1 MRTSTVWLSRPSRGA
16 IALATMLAFGA
27 AHAQDAAVVAG
38 KASIVRDGGNT
49 TITQASQRAIID
61 WSDFSVAAGQWMQF
75 VQPGVDSAILNRVLG
90 GDPSRI
96 MGEIKANGRV
106 FVINPNGVLVGPD
119 GMIRT
124 ASFVASTLDVDDAAF
139 MAGDALN
146 FRGASGASVE
156 NLGLIRAA
164 SGDVVLVGRH
174 VVNGGTIEA
183 PRGSAVLAAGND
195 ILLQSSGDQRVLVRT
210 ALPGGGTG
218 IDNAGTIRAAEAEL
232 VAAGGNVYAL
242 AVSAGGVIEA
252 SGIGQRDGRVVL
264 TADGGDVAVE
274 GAITARDADGSGG
287 TILIGGGVRGDDPA
301 VAHAANVR
309 VAGAAVLDAGAGSER
324 GDGGRVVVW
333 SDGRTDFSGR
343 ISARGGGLGGDGG
356 FAEVS
361 GKQLAMNGHADLR
374 APHGIAGQ
382 LLLDPNDIVVDTDA
396 LANGVSGS
404 TSTLTDEWINSQL
417 AFGAIAVETDA
428 AVSGGNGDIIF
439 QGSTPFATSLPNAL
453 TFDAARNIVFDTGFD
468 VSAVLTGVDGAA
480 GGGSSAMTLG
490 DLLFRAGND
499 IVLNEA
505 FSVSLTATGGRGGDA
520 SGGATGTA
528 GGTVQLT
535 PGSTLFEAG
544 RDIAVNTDVTMSVRS
559 TGGAAGLGSGA
570 ASTAGAGGA
579 AQIWA
584 GSGFRFDAANDITVA
599 AGAQMSKIVEAQ
611 GGAGGASS
619 GAGIAAS
626 GGIATAVARQFD
638 LVAGNRFTLAAGAQL
653 SNDATG
659 IGGQSGSDDGG
670 APGGSGGAGNATA
683 GSFQVDA
690 ADVLLLGDTMLS
702 ATARGGDGAIAGSTA
717 GVDAGFVGAGDLVI
731 RSTGDIQLGGT
742 ATGFRQQFTGADHGG
757 SGGSV
762 GGAGGSLSGGGFE
775 YHAGRDIVTAPGGT
789 QVDSADLV
797 VLEAGRH
804 VLLENSSFASAGAS
818 GIPLLLIADNDFPTR
833 PAVGEGAIRLVDTN
847 LASAAGVSIWG
858 VSDAL
863 VDLGGW
869 VPSGYGTAAEWRGE
883 GGNFMDLGVHCK
895 LICSGTPTSYALT
908 ITADDKAMTYGAGA
922 LPAFTASYAGFV
934 GDDDASDVT
943 GLQFSTNALLG
954 SNAGTYWIRPYGA
967 SAPSYYD
974 VTYVDGVLT
983 INPALLHVAANDAS
997 RLYGSSNPIFGVTV
1011 TGLRNGDDAA
1021 QVVGYNASAT
1031 ATIGSNVGSY
1041 SIAPN
1046 ATLLS
1051 ANYTLSQTDGTL
1063 TITPAPLTV
1072 AAADASRLYGD
1083 ANPAFAASVTG
1094 LKNGDSA
1101 ADVVSY
1107 TPTTTATIGSNVGS
1121 YRIAPNAVLL
1131 SGNYVLA
1138 AQTDGTLTVTPAPL
1152 MVTAADASR
1161 LYGEANPAFTA
1172 NVTGLKN
1179 GDSAAD
1185 VVGYTP
1191 TTTAAVGSNVGSYAI
1206 APNATLLSGNYK
1218 LAGEVDGTL
1227 TISPAELIVRL
1238 LSGDVV
1244 RGDTPV
1250 DLVSMTSD
1258 FDAQNPGSAV
1268 TYRSRFT
1275 SQYGT
1280 EDKFEWQVSGFAGTD
1295 FGLSGAPSFTGDG
1308 VNSAYRL
1315 DLGTLSASPNYR
1327 ITLAQPVGI
1336 GWLTV
1341 HNPTLTV
1348 SIADLYAMA
1357 QDLVFSPRYVFRG
1370 FRGPEAAEREG
1381 KDFHDDQFGWT
1392 TTATI
1397 GTPGLYPITPT
1408 GPATFDGVRDGYGPY
1423 DVEYSGGTL
1432 TVLNEDG
1439 SLYHLPGECEG
1450 KKCLFAPVTQLLV
1463 ENASPKRVPLYNFTG
1478 VPKIFGLPAN
1488 FTGQLDTIVGRFLA
1502 AAGQPSDAASV
1513 NNWLLAN
1520 AQNPDAYGQILPFIL
1535 SWMQDYERNSF
1546 NAERIGM
1553 IERYLDGTA
1562 SPTERALVQFNYG
1575 GSEWQLRQ
1583 RLADLKSYTTVPSA
1597 SDAALYD
1604 YIMTDLQNKRIAA
1617 ADAAVQAYKDWKV
1630 ASEQKKA
1637 DKLPTLLGLF
1647 DLGESP
1653 PQELM
1658 TAAGGGANPGDANPE
1673 IMARVLGAA
1682 GSAWVGAGVG
1692 GVAAA
1697 NITEISVGLA
1707 TQVARYG
1714 ASTTGAAGSAFAGPL
1729 VIVTTALQ
1737 IAVSGIVKVVN
1748 DSQFEDKLYE
1758 AAEQSRS
1765 NMSIT
1770 QMLGSSDNPAL
1781 QMGTVANL
1789 AALLSGGTTEG
1800 AVSTTSTE
1808 IGPLPGGGMVIEQP
1822 PIVLDP
1828 SKIMTL
1834 ETTTVTNPDGTIT
1847 MTSMPVQ
1854 GTPMAPIVVAP
1865 PEPVAQPS
1873 GGPEAQP

>member
-1 MRTSTVWLSRPSRGA
+1 MRTSTVWLSRSSRGA

-38 KASIVRDGGNT
+38 KASIVREGGNT
-49 TITQASQRAIID
+49 TISQTSQRAIID
-61 WSDFSVAAGQWMQF
+61 WNGFSVAAGQWMQF
-75 VQPGVDSAILNRVLG
+75 VQPDADSAILNRVLG

-119 GMIRT
+119 GVIRA
-124 ASFVASTLDVDDAAF
+124 ASFVASTLDIDDAAF

-146 FRGASGASVE
+146 FQGASGASVE

-183 PRGSAVLAAGND
+183 AQGAAVLAAGND
-195 ILLQSSGDQRVLVRT
+195 VLLRSSGDQRVLVRT
-210 ALPGGGTG
+210 AIGGGGTG
-218 IDNAGTIRAAEAEL
+218 VDNAGTVRAAEAEL

-242 AVSAGGVIEA
+242 AVSAGGMIDA
-252 SGIGQRDGRVVL
+252 TGIGRQGGRVVL
-264 TADGGDVAVE
+264 TADGGDVAVT
-274 GAITARDADGSGG
+274 GSIKARDADGSGG
-287 TILIGGGVRGDDPA
+287 TILIGGGVRGGDPA

-309 VAGAAVLDAGAGSER
+309 VTNSAVLDADAGSER
-324 GDGGRVVVW
+324 GDGGQVVVW
-333 SDGRTDFSGR
+333 SGGRTDFAGS
-343 ISARGGGLGGDGG
+343 ISARGGSLGGDGG

-374 APHGIAGQ
+374 APGGAAGR

-404 TSTLTDEWINSQL
+404 TSTLTDEWINGQL
-417 AFGAIAVETDA
+417 ALGAVTIETDA
-428 AVSGGNGDIIF
+428 AASGGNGDIVF
-439 QGSTPFATSLPNAL
+439 QGSGHFVTSLPHAL
-453 TFDAARNIVFDTGFD
+453 TFDAARNIVFDTGFEVAAD
-468 VSAVLTGVDGAA
+468 LTGVDGSA
-480 GGGSSAMTLG
+480 GGGFSQQTLG
-490 DLLFRAGND
+490 DLLFRAGGD
-499 IVLNEA
+499 IALNEA
-505 FSVSLTATGGRGGDA
+505 FSVSLSASGGRGGDA

-528 GGTVQLT
+528 GGAAALT
-535 PGSTLFEAG
+535 AGSTLFEAG
-544 RDIAVNTDVTMSVRS
+544 HDIAINADVTMSVQS
-559 TGGAAGLGSGA
+559 SGGAAGLGSGA
-570 ASTAGAGGA
+570 GSTAGAGGA

-584 GSGFRFDAANDITVA
+584 GSGFRFDAANDIAVA
-599 AGAQMSKIVEAQ
+599 GGARISKTAEAQ

-619 GAGIAAS
+619 GAGTAAS
-626 GGIATAVARQFD
+626 GGIATAVARQVD
-638 LVAGNRFTLAAGAQL
+638 LVAGHRFTLAAGAQL
-653 SNDATG
+653 ANQATG
-659 IGGQSGSDDGG
+659 IGGQSGADDGG
-670 APGGSGGAGNATA
+670 ALGGGGGAGNATA
-683 GSFQVDA
+683 GSFQIDA
-690 ADVLLLGDTMLS
+690 ADVALLGDTILS
-702 ATARGGDGAIAGSTA
+702 ATARGGDGAIAGSAA
-717 GVDAGFVGAGDLVI
+717 GIDAGFVGAGDLVV

-742 ATGFRQQFTGADHGG
+742 GTGLHQSFAGAGYSG
-757 SGGSV
+757 SGGSA

-775 YHAGRDIVTAPGGT
+775 YHAGRDVTTVATGT
-789 QVDSADLV
+789 QVDSADLIL
-797 VLEAGRH
+797 LEAGRH
-804 VLLENSSFASAGAS
+804 VLLDNSSFASAGAS

-833 PAVGEGAIRLVDTN
+833 PDMGDGAIRLTN
-847 LASAAGVSIWG
+847 TDLASAAGVSVWG

-883 GGNFMDLGVHCK
+883 AGNFMDLGVHCK
-895 LICSGTPTSYALT
+895 LICSGTPTRYGLT

-922 LPAFTASYAGFV
+922 LPPFTASYAGFI

-954 SNAGTYWIRPYGA
+954 SNVGTYWIRPYGA
-967 SAPSYYD
+967 SAPAYYD

-997 RLYGSSNPIFGVTV
+997 RLYGSSNPAFGVTV
-1011 TGLRNGDDAA
+1011 SGLANGDAA
-1021 QVVGYNASAT
+1021 ADVVSYAPAT
-1031 ATIGSNVGSY
+1031 TAGIGSNVGSY
-1041 SIAPN
+1041 AIAPN

-1051 ANYTLSQTDGTL
+1051 SNYVLSEAGGTL

-1072 AAADASRLYGD
+1072 AAADASRVYGD

-1101 ADVVSY
+1101 ADVVRY
-1107 TPTTTATIGSNVGS
+1107 TPTTTATAGSNVGS

-1138 AQTDGTLTVTPAPL
+1138 AQNDGTLTITPAPL
-1152 MVTAADASR
+1152 TVTAADASR
-1161 LYGEANPAFTA
+1161 LYGQANPAFTA
-1172 NVTGLKN
+1172 SVTGLKN

-1185 VVGYTP
+1185 VVGYAP
-1191 TTTAAVGSNVGSYAI
+1191 TTAATTGSNVGSYAI
-1206 APNATLLSGNYK
+1206 APNAILLSGNY
-1218 LAGEVDGTL
+1218 AIAAERDGTL
-1227 TISPAELIVRL
+1227 TISPAELMVRL

-1250 DLVSMTSD
+1250 DLVSVTSD

-1295 FGLSGAPSFTGDG
+1295 FALSGAPSFTGDG

-1327 ITLAQPVGI
+1327 ITLAQPVGS

-1370 FRGPEAAEREG
+1370 FRGPQAAEREG
-1381 KDFHDDQFGWT
+1381 KDFHDDRFGWT
-1392 TTATI
+1392 TTATK

-1423 DVEYSGGTL
+1423 DVEYRGGTL

-1502 AAGQPSDAASV
+1502 AAGQPSDAAAV

-1535 SWMQDYERNSF
+1535 NWMQEYERSSF

-1617 ADAAVQAYKDWKV
+1617 ADAAIQAYKDWKV
-1630 ASEQKKA
+1630 ASAEKKA
-1637 DKLPTLLGLF
+1637 AKLPTPLGLF

-1658 TAAGGGANPGDANPE
+1658 TAAGGGANPGDVNPE
-1673 IMARVLGAA
+1673 ILARVLGGA
-1682 GSAWVGAGVG
+1682 GSAWAGASVGSITGANIAQISAGVG
-1692 GVAAA
+1692 RLAAQGGSTIGA
-1697 NITEISVGLA
+1697 
-1707 TQVARYG
+1707 
-1714 ASTTGAAGSAFAGPL
+1714 ASTAFTGPL

-1737 IAVSGIVKVVN
+1737 IAVSGLVKVVN

-1758 AAEQSRS
+1758 AAERSRS

-1770 QMLGSSDNPAL
+1770 QMLGDSDNPAL

-1808 IGPLPGGGMVIEQP
+1808 IGPLPGGGLVIEQP

-1847 MTSMPVQ
+1847 MTSKPVQ
-1854 GTPMAPIVVAP
+1854 GTPMTPIVVAP

-1873 GGPEAQP
+1873 GAPETQP